1 VSAKVAHGFFF
12 VLGLQ
17 LVVASSWALSL
28 VGTKLSKRTDGII
41 SLDPDALSSCI
52 GAALAWVI
60 VLCLWIKAHL
70 RKRKRVERD
79 ARIRGYSVIDD
90 DELEEQHNKN
100 SYSNENNSR
109 NNTNEHGTKNFSGD
123 SPVTFSPFTVLFLS
137 LTGALDE
144 LCYFPPLLISQNFT
158 VLDLSL
164 GALLACTLVMVVIG
178 LFLSRCESLLAAM
191 DRVPLWGV
199 VFVYAVSLTIEAVRD
214 CLREQAVE
222 QN

>member
-1 VSAKVAHGFFF
+1 MSSLSAAVFSSSNAVIRRADTTDRFTYDATFFF
-12 VLGLQ
+12 N
-17 LVVASSWALSL
+17 
-28 VGTKLSKRTDGII
+28 T
-41 SLDPDALSSCI
+41 
-52 GAALAWVI
+52 
-60 VLCLWIKAHL
+60 
-70 RKRKRVERD
+70 
-79 ARIRGYSVIDD
+79 ARILYGREIFG
-90 DELEEQHNKN
+90 EEH
-100 SYSNENNSR
+100 
-109 NNTNEHGTKNFSGD
+109 
-123 SPVTFSPFTVLFLS
+123 
-137 LTGALDE
+137 
-144 LCYFPPLLISQNFT
+144 CYFPPLLISQNFT